1 MAIAEG
7 TEISKP
13 IRQLPVADMVQ
24 KLSILADHIIEI
36 VTGSHTDDID
46 FVMNGVNCMSAI
58 ELCSKRLEKDQTDD
72 DNQIGNGIRTKLSD
86 LTNSLLKR
94 GWPEETKLN
103 KSNVGKMLA
112 LLLDN
117 SCTAIPSNA
126 NAASKIELDNLGRMT
141 TLQFLVEDVL
151 CELPNTDKC
160 KGPVDLFQT
169 CTSQTFGSYFSVVL
183 QYIQKEL
190 SSLFNSSLGKTKDP
204 AVAKRTLAYIT
215 SLIDKLQKLFDLIKD
230 NEVLAKKQALLQQL
244 KWGSRF
250 VEIFVS
256 KGTCYSRAEIYFSI
270 KYHLQL
276 IFWCGCFTS
285 HPILPHTLPAP
296 PRSYFG
302 DYQRHTQC
310 NKATLSHHS
319 PRQKSK
325 GCKPSQR
332 DSSFQE
338 SIGALY
344 SQSQGIAEEKSLP
357 ISNE

>member
-1 MAIAEG
+1 MTYMIIGKAFLSTILVAIAEG

-24 KLSILADHIIEI
+24 KLSILSDDIIEI

-72 DNQIGNGIRTKLSD
+72 ENQIGNGIRTKLSD

-112 LLLDN
+112 LLLD
-117 SCTAIPSNA
+117 SSFAAIPSNA
-126 NAASKIELDNLGRMT
+126 SAASKIELDNLGRMT

-190 SSLFNSSLGKTKDP
+190 SSLFDSSLGKTKDP

-256 KGTCYSRAEIYFSI
+256 KGACYSRVRDLFFN
-270 KYHLQL
+270 QV
-276 IFWCGCFTS
+276 
-285 HPILPHTLPAP
+285 
-296 PRSYFG
+296 SYTTNLLVRLL
-302 DYQRHTQC
+302 Y
-310 NKATLSHHS
+310 
-319 PRQKSK
+319 
-325 GCKPSQR
+325 KPSH
-332 DSSFQE
+332 SSTHTSSTTKKLFWRLSKTHTVQ
-338 SIGALY
+338 
-344 SQSQGIAEEKSLP
+344 QSNSLA
-357 ISNE
+357 S